1 MTRIRVETEIAA
13 PPSEVWAD
21 VRDVKSHVE
30 WMHDA
35 ADITFTGEQVEGVGT
50 TFDCLTVLG
59 PLRLTDRMEITSWIE
74 EREMGVRHAGLV
86 TGAGVFTL
94 APVGDGHTRFVWE
107 ETLVFPWWMGGPI
120 GGAVGAVLLR
130 AVWKRNLR
138 LLGERFTSDGR

>member
-59 PLRLTDRMEITSWIE
+59 PLRLTDRMEITSWTCWMV
-74 EREMGVRHAGLV
+74 ERSSWDKRPVRWSG
-86 TGAGVFTL
+86 
-94 APVGDGHTRFVWE
+94 
-107 ETLVFPWWMGGPI
+107 WMSKSSIRPQ
-120 GGAVGAVLLR
+120 
-130 AVWKRNLR
+130 
-138 LLGERFTSDGR
+138 ES